1 LTTAGSGNPSL
12 PSPLRRAARPP
23 PAVALN
29 ANQKAASSSA
39 TSNQR
44 ANRGKSGQLYRP
56 MVVAMSTMGMVQPS
70 IHEIIDVVPV
80 GHRFVPAGRAVLV
93 RANRLRRALHGIDC
107 VDRNGMLVN
116 MILVRMMQMAL
127 MKIIDMVV
135 MPDRRMPTAGTMRV
149 AMIAVMLL
157 RAGSHCLFP
166 FFVLG

>member
-1 LTTAGSGNPSL
+1 
-12 PSPLRRAARPP
+12 
-23 PAVALN
+23 
-29 ANQKAASSSA
+29 
-39 TSNQR
+39 
-44 ANRGKSGQLYRP
+44 

-80 GHRFVPAGRAVLV
+80 GHSFVPAGRAVLV

-116 MILVRMMQMAL
+116 VILVRMMQMAL

-135 MPDRRMPTAGTMRV
+135 MPDRRMPTVGTMRV
-149 AMIAVMLL
+149 AVIAVMLL
-157 RAGSHCLFP
+157 GAGGHCLFP